1 MSIWQLGSLGGLRHG
16 CFREND
22 LTQSRKA
29 AKIITQRIRRSG
41 TRTRLI
47 SPSWNIAMNETL
59 CFNIRHPATASPDS
73 TGTRL
78 AVGQAFQPDTSGC
91 QAGKPDLLQTSLSS
105 HVPGHC
111 FFAYLLLC
119 GFAALRENLR
129 FLLQTTFEASGTVRR
144 QSATDQVRPDSLAS
158 DCGPADSV
166 VDSTAGFPL
175 PLESGDLS
183 VGPAARSGHLATTCR
198 EGARESARRKRASV
212 PKSLRLFEFS
222 TVLE

>member
-91 QAGKPDLLQTSLSS
+91 QAGKPDLLQTPLSS
-105 HVPGHC
+105 HMPGHC
-111 FFAYLLLC
+111 FFAYFLLC
-119 GFAALRENLR
+119 GFAAWREILW
-129 FLLQTTFEASGTVRR
+129 FLLQMTSKRPGLVGGRASRSAVRRDCPASGLVPTDRVKGWTVR
-144 QSATDQVRPDSLAS
+144 LAS
-158 DCGPADSV
+158 W
-166 VDSTAGFPL
+166 
-175 PLESGDLS
+175 LEAESC
-183 VGPAARSGHLATTCR
+183 RSAQYQGQD
-198 EGARESARRKRASV
+198 AS
-212 PKSLRLFEFS
+212 PEPG
-222 TVLE
+222 